1 MNKNNKTISSFFLFS
16 IILVLLAAI
25 IIFILHKIGIIGNII
40 TDYESFEGKRYM
52 MKKIYKND
60 DIADPDEDPDDEGD
74 DPDSKYGADPDSQ
87 YNSIQ

>member
-1 MNKNNKTISSFFLFS
+1 MNQTNKAISSFFLFS
-16 IILVLLAAI
+16 IILILLAAI
-25 IIFILHKIGIIGNII
+25 IIFILQKMGIVGSII

-74 DPDSKYGADPDSQ
+74 DPDSQYGADPDSQ
-87 YNSIQ
+87 YNTI

>member
-1 MNKNNKTISSFFLFS
+1 MNQTNKAISSFFLFS
-16 IILVLLAAI
+16 IILILLAAI
-25 IIFILHKIGIIGNII
+25 IIFILQKMGIIGNII

-87 YNSIQ
+87 YNSI